1 MNRIVLNE
9 TSYYGAGCR
18 TAIADEIIKRGFTKA
33 LLVTDKPLIQFGVA
47 AAIKAVRDLSLSVN
61 IPQHL
66 HEIGVRKEDLHDLAV
81 AAFNDVCTGGNPRPT
96 SVEDIEKLYNIA
108 F

>member
-1 MNRIVLNE
+1 MYRIVLNE

-18 TAIADEIIKRGFTKA
+18 TAIADVRSLE
-33 LLVTDKPLIQFGVA
+33 GVA
-47 AAIKAVRDLSLSVN
+47 PTKNKAVRDLSLSVN

-66 HEIGVRKEDLHDLAV
+66 HEIGVRKEDLHNLAV
-81 AAFNDVCTGGNPRPT
+81 AAFNDVCIGGNPRPT
-96 SVEDIEKLYNIA
+96 SVEDIEELYNIA